1 MALRTD
7 SENPN
12 ESGGGDNLWL
22 GLEHFANTP
31 EFTEMLHREFP
42 EDATAWND
50 PVSRRTFLTLSGASV
65 ALAGIGCSPRPAS
78 RGKIYPYVK
87 QPEQMTPGLPL
98 FYASGYTQQGVTAGI
113 LVKSREGRPIKIEG
127 NPSHPGSLGST
138 DVFMQASLLSLYDPD
153 RSRQVVNGKT
163 GEEVTWE
170 TAIGQLKAKLA
181 KTQNIRLLTETIG
194 SPSLAATIETFLK
207 QYPGSEW
214 VQYEPVNRDNVRE
227 GAKLAFGEP
236 LNAVYDFTK
245 ALRVVA
251 LDSDFLATG
260 VGSVRYAKDFNSLRK
275 TAVAGKDKEG
285 HAALVPPTAD
295 QMNRLYSVE
304 STLSPTGGVA
314 DHRLPIKS
322 SEVESFV
329 RALAKELSVAVG
341 DGEALPALAKKWLAP
356 LVKDLQ
362 ANKGKSIVIA
372 GDHQSPAVHAI
383 VHNINA
389 ALGNLGATIK
399 LTRPVEAKATNQL
412 ADYKKLVDD
421 MGAGKVGALFV
432 LGVNPAYSTPAD
444 IDFLAAFKKVP
455 LKVHMGS
462 HVDETAIHCDY
473 HFNEAH
479 PLETWGDGRAYDGT
493 ASVSQP
499 MIAPL
504 FGAHAIVELIAE
516 LTKEAPAVNALEIV
530 KSHWQAQAKDAA
542 SADFSIWWQHV
553 LQDGVI
559 PKTEFPAI
567 AKQPVATAIPA
578 FKAPAVKGLELNIRP
593 DPNLFDGRFANNGW
607 LQELPRPITKLTWDN
622 AAIISPKTA
631 KDLKLTIGIVRNGGG
646 EHGKAEVDTATLKIG
661 GKTLTVA
668 VWIQPMHAD
677 DSITLYLG
685 SGRERSGQVGN
696 TGFNAYK
703 VRSAELGDIAL
714 GAELAGTGEKFILAC
729 TQSHHSMEGRRPAR
743 SAYLEEFRENP
754 NFAKVAAIAA
764 PEWKE
769 IDETLPGNEHKHAA
783 DHGHDHGPKKAE
795 GEAKK
800 EEHAHGE
807 HDKRLVPLTMY
818 PDTNKEGR
826 RWAMAI
832 DLTQCNGCSVCLIAC
847 QSENNVP
854 VVGKTQVTK
863 GREMHWIRVDRYYEG
878 TDPDD
883 AANLVAHFQPVPC
896 QQCEKAPCEVVC
908 PVAATIHST
917 DGLNDMVYNRC
928 VGTRYCSNNCPYK
941 VRRFNFLTYADWKT
955 DTLKLM
961 RNPEVSVRERGVME
975 KCTYCIQR
983 IRSAEIEAER
993 QFRDIEDGE
1002 IVTAC
1007 EAACPT
1013 GAITFGDLSLNGQK
1027 GPNGK
1032 EKKKSRVFLKKEQS
1046 NNYGLLA
1053 ELNTMPRTTYLAA
1066 IRNPNPEMPR
1076 A

>member
-7 SENPN
+7 SDNPI
-12 ESGGGDNLWL
+12 ESGGGDDLWL

-78 RGKIYPYVK
+78 REKIYPYVK
-87 QPEQMTPGLPL
+87 QPEQITPGLPL
-98 FYASGYTQQGVTAGI
+98 FFATGHAQQGVTSGI

-138 DVFMQASLLSLYDPD
+138 DVFMQASLLNLYDPD
-153 RSRQVVNGKT
+153 RSRQVINGRT
-163 GEEVTWE
+163 GDEITWD
-170 TAIGQLKAKLA
+170 TAIGQLKGKLPKTAKVR
-181 KTQNIRLLTETIG
+181 ILTETVG
-194 SPSLAATIETFLK
+194 SPSLAQTIDTFAK
-207 QYPGSEW
+207 QFTPAAEW

-227 GAKLAFGEP
+227 GSKLAFGEYV
-236 LNAVYDFTK
+236 NAVYDFTK
-245 ALRVVA
+245 ALRVVS
-251 LDSDFLATG
+251 LDSDFLGG
-260 VGSVRYAKDFNSLRK
+260 VVGGVRYAKDFNSLRK
-275 TAVAGKDKEG
+275 TAVPGKDKDG
-285 HAALVPPTAD
+285 HTAMVTPTAD

-304 STLSPTGGVA
+304 STLSPTGAVA
-314 DHRLPIKS
+314 DHRLPMKS
-322 SEVESFV
+322 VEIESFV
-329 RALAKELSVAVG
+329 RALAKELGVNA
-341 DGEALPALAKKWLAP
+341 GEGGALPDLAKKWLAP

-372 GDHQSPAVHAI
+372 GDHQPAAVHAI
-383 VHNINA
+383 VHNINE
-389 ALGNLGATIK
+389 ALGNIGTTVK
-399 LTRPVEAKATNQL
+399 LTKPVEAKPSNQL
-412 ADYKKLVDD
+412 ADYKKLVEE
-421 MGAGKVGALFV
+421 MAAGKVDAVLI
-432 LGVNPAYSTPAD
+432 LGVNPVYSSPAD
-444 IDFLAAFKKVP
+444 IDFVGALKKVP

-462 HVDETAIHCDY
+462 HLDETAILCDY

-479 PLETWGDGRAYDGT
+479 ALETWGDGRAFDGT
-493 ASVSQP
+493 ASISQP
-499 MIAPL
+499 LIAPL
-504 FGAHAIVELIAE
+504 FNGHSILELIAS
-516 LTKEAPAVNALEIV
+516 LTTNAALVTGMEIV
-530 KSHWQAQAKDAA
+530 KTFWQNQPKDGGTPP
-542 SADFSIWWQHV
+542 DFSIWWQHV
-553 LQDGVI
+553 LQDGVV
-559 PKTEFPAI
+559 PKSEFPAV
-567 AKQPVATAIPA
+567 AKKPATTAIPA
-578 FKAPAVKGLELNIRP
+578 YKAPGKGTELNLRA

-631 KDLKLTIGIVRNGGG
+631 ADLGFSVGIMRSGGG
-646 EHGKAEVDTATLKIG
+646 EHGKAQVDIGELTIG
-661 GKTLTVA
+661 GKKLTVA
-668 VWIQPMHAD
+668 VWIQPMHVD

-685 SGRERSGQVGN
+685 SGRERSGQIGN
-696 TGFNAYK
+696 TGFNGFK
-703 VRSAELGDIAL
+703 VRSAESPDISV
-714 GAELAGTGEKFILAC
+714 GAELKPTGEKFILAC
-729 TQSHHSMEGRRPAR
+729 TQSHFSMEGRRPAR

-764 PEWKE
+764 PEWRE
-769 IDETLPGNEHKHAA
+769 IDETLPGNEHKHEE
-783 DHGHDHGPKKAE
+783 HGHDHDHGEKKSE
-795 GEAKK
+795 GGAGKK
-800 EEHAHGE
+800 EEHHE
-807 HDKRLVPLTMY
+807 VHDKRTIPLTMY
-818 PDTNKEGR
+818 PPTNKEGR

-847 QSENNVP
+847 QAENNVP

-878 TDPDD
+878 TDPND

-908 PVAATIHST
+908 PVAATLHST

-941 VRRFNFLTYADWKT
+941 VRRFNFLTFADWKT

-961 RNPEVSVRERGVME
+961 RNPEVTVRERGVME
-975 KCTYCIQR
+975 KCTYCVQR

-993 QFRDIEDGE
+993 QFRGIKDGE
-1002 IVTAC
+1002 VVTAC
-1007 EAACPT
+1007 QAACPS
-1013 GAITFGDLSLNGQK
+1013 GAITFGDLSIKDSMVNQK
-1027 GPNGK
+1027 K
-1032 EKKKSRVFLKKEQS
+1032 AQS

-1053 ELNTMPRTTYLAA
+1053 ELNTLPRTTYLAA

>member
-7 SENPN
+7 SNNPI
-12 ESGGGDNLWL
+12 ESGGGDDMWL
-22 GLEHFANTP
+22 GIEQFANTP
-31 EFTEMLHREFP
+31 EFNEMLHREFP

-78 RGKIYPYVK
+78 KEKIYPYVK
-87 QPEQMTPGLPL
+87 QPEQITPGLPL
-98 FYASGYTQQGVTAGI
+98 FYASGYTQQGVTTGI

-138 DVFMQASLLSLYDPD
+138 DVFMQASLLNMYDPD
-153 RSRQVVNGKT
+153 RSRQIVNGKT
-163 GEEVTWE
+163 GEEITWE
-170 TAIGQLKAKLA
+170 TAIAQLKTKLS
-181 KTQNIRLLTETIG
+181 KSSKIRVLTETVG
-194 SPSLAATIETFLK
+194 SPSLAQVIDNFVK
-207 QYPGSEW
+207 QFPGGSW
-214 VQYEPVNRDNVRE
+214 VQYEPVSRDNVRE
-227 GAKLAFGEP
+227 GAKLAYGEYV
-236 LNAVYDFTK
+236 NAVYDFTK

-251 LDSDFLATG
+251 IDSDFLAAG

-275 TAVAGKDKEG
+275 TAVAGKDSHG
-285 HAALVPPTAD
+285 HDAMVTPTAE

-304 STLSPTGGVA
+304 STLTPTGGVA
-314 DHRLPIKS
+314 DHRLPMKS
-322 SEVESFV
+322 AEIESFV
-329 RALAKELSVAVG
+329 RALAIKLGVSVPEGA
-341 DGEALPALAKKWLAP
+341 ALTGLAKNWIDPLA
-356 LVKDLQ
+356 KDLL
-362 ANKGKSIVIA
+362 AHEGKSILIA
-372 GDHQSPAVHAI
+372 GEHQSAAVHAI

-389 ALGNLGATIK
+389 KLKNLGSTIK
-399 LTRPVEAKATNQL
+399 LTRTVEAQPSNQL
-412 ADYKKLVDD
+412 ADYKKLVED
-421 MGAGKVGALFV
+421 MAAGKVDALFI
-432 LGVNPAYSTPAD
+432 LGANPAYTSPAD
-444 IDFLAAFKKVP
+444 IDFVAALKKVAV
-455 LKVHMGS
+455 KVHMGS
-462 HVDETAIHCDY
+462 HVDETAVYCDY

-479 PLETWGDGRAYDGT
+479 NLESWGDGRAFDGT

-499 MIAPL
+499 LIAPL
-504 FGAHAIVELIAE
+504 FAGKSISELLAS
-516 LTKEAPAVNALEIV
+516 LTNNAPAVTAQEIV
-530 KSHWQAQAKDAA
+530 KSYWQSQAKD
-542 SADFSIWWQHV
+542 SADFAIWWQHV
-553 LQDGVI
+553 LQDGVV
-559 PKTEFPAI
+559 PNTAFPPV
-567 AKQPVATAIPA
+567 AKQPTTTNIPA
-578 FKAPAVKGLELNIRP
+578 YKAAGKGLELNLRP

-607 LQELPRPITKLTWDN
+607 LQELPRPITKLTWEN

-631 KDLKLTIGIVRNGGG
+631 MELGFSVSAVRSGGG
-646 EHGKAEVDTATLKIG
+646 EHGKSQVDMGELTIG
-661 GKTLTVA
+661 GKKLTVA
-668 VWIQPMHAD
+668 VWIQPMHVD
-677 DSITLYLG
+677 DAITLYLG
-685 SGRERSGQVGN
+685 SGRTRSGQIGN

-703 VRSAELGDIAL
+703 LRASDAPDFAS
-714 GAELAGTGEKFILAC
+714 GAELKPNGEKFILAC

-743 SAYLEEFRENP
+743 AAYLEEFRENP

-769 IDETLPGNEHKHAA
+769 IDETLPGNEHKHA
-783 DHGHDHGPKKAE
+783 DHDHDHDSKKDD
-795 GEAKK
+795 
-800 EEHAHGE
+800 HAHAP
-807 HDKRLVPLTMY
+807 HDKRTVPLTMY

-847 QSENNVP
+847 QAENNIP
-854 VVGKTQVTK
+854 VVGKEQVTK

-878 TDPDD
+878 KDPND

-908 PVAATIHST
+908 PVAATVHSS

-941 VRRFNFLTYADWKT
+941 VRRFNFLTFADWKT

-983 IRSAEIEAER
+983 IRAAEIEAER
-993 QFRDIEDGE
+993 QFRPINDGE

-1013 GAITFGDLSLNGQK
+1013 GAITFGDLSIK
-1027 GPNGK
+1027 GSKVNQ
-1032 EKKKSRVFLKKEQS
+1032 KKSQA